1 MAIAASIAFA
11 LVVGWQVLP
20 LDREPVA
27 SKALA
32 RWRATLRGTTG
43 TVPCTLRWRSPRSLW
58 RRQPGAIARSTRH
71 YAPLRATA
79 RRHCSVRSGS
89 RRHGR
94 NPWSAL
100 VRIQGQNPLRMWSC
114 GTGHVASILL
124 TPVDQA
130 PATHAQAAPCPS
142 SEGFQVACFDA
153 RGHAGFVVS
162 DLTDAENLELARDL
176 APVLQTYLR
185 G

>member
-1 MAIAASIAFA
+1 LLS
-11 LVVGWQVLP
+11 QV
-20 LDREPVA
+20 RFE
-27 SKALA
+27 
-32 RWRATLRGTTG
+32 
-43 TVPCTLRWRSPRSLW
+43 
-58 RRQPGAIARSTRH
+58 
-71 YAPLRATA
+71 TA
-79 RRHCSVRSGS
+79 RPKSLERIGAYSRAESFAHVVVRHR
-89 RRHGR
+89 
-94 NPWSAL
+94 
-100 VRIQGQNPLRMWSC
+100 
-114 GTGHVASILL
+114 GHVASILL

>member
-27 SKALA
+27 SKARAALA
-32 RWRATLRGTTG
+32 GHAAGTTG
-43 TVPCTLRWRSPRSLW
+43 TVPCTLRSRSPRSLW
-58 RRQPGAIARSTRH
+58 RRQPGAIARTTRH
-71 YAPLRATA
+71 CATSLLSRVRFETERPKSLERIGAYSRAESFAHVVVRHRAT
-79 RRHCSVRSGS
+79 
-89 RRHGR
+89 
-94 NPWSAL
+94 
-100 VRIQGQNPLRMWSC
+100 
-114 GTGHVASILL
+114 VASILL